1 MSTSAIEI
9 VEKLTQFKIDFVNIF
24 FDMDYT
30 LLGVDGSLRPMAKE
44 VMQRLLD
51 DGHQLYVWSGNG
63 IRWLELRR
71 HGLESLVTDCFEKPM
86 ANYVEAVEQMGL
98 PVAPDIVIDDNLEVA
113 AALGGVWAR
122 TYYFP
127 NAADDEMEHIYRIIT
142 EFAQTGHSTD
152 ARFRAPLRSI
162 RHSFYGSTITCS
174 PWSRRMENRLA
185 TWRPTSISSPSA
197 VTRVWNGPNP
207 SSSIVP
213 L

>member
-1 MSTSAIEI
+1 
-9 VEKLTQFKIDFVNIF
+9 
-24 FDMDYT
+24 MDYT

-71 HGLESLVTDCFEKPM
+71 HGLESLITDCFEKPM
-86 ANYVEAVEQMGL
+86 ANYVEAVERMGL

-127 NAADDEMEHIYRIIT
+127 NSDDDEMEHIYRIVT

-152 ARFRAPLRSI
+152 ARFRAPLR
-162 RHSFYGSTITCS
+162 
-174 PWSRRMENRLA
+174 
-185 TWRPTSISSPSA
+185 
-197 VTRVWNGPNP
+197 
-207 SSSIVP
+207 
-213 L
+213 

>member
-1 MSTSAIEI
+1 MSTSAIEF
-9 VEKLTQFKIDFVNIF
+9 VEKLTQFEIDFVNIF

-86 ANYVEAVEQMGL
+86 ANYVEAVEQMEL
-98 PVAPDIVIDDNLEVA
+98 PVAPDIVIDDDLEVA

-127 NAADDEMEHIYRIIT
+127 NAADDEMEHIYRIVT

-152 ARFRAPLRSI
+152 ARFRAPLR
-162 RHSFYGSTITCS
+162 
-174 PWSRRMENRLA
+174 
-185 TWRPTSISSPSA
+185 
-197 VTRVWNGPNP
+197 
-207 SSSIVP
+207 
-213 L
+213 